1 MNTSLNENRNS
12 KQRWP
17 VFDDEQRAAVEQVL
31 QSGKVNYWT
40 GQEGKC
46 FEEEYAQHLG
56 VQHTVAVSNGTVA
69 LELAL
74 FAIGLKNGDEVV
86 IPSRTFIGTASAV
99 VARGGIPICADIDTA
114 TQNVTA
120 ETLKAAV
127 TEKTRGII
135 VVHLGGWPCD
145 MDSIMEFAEER
156 GLFVIEDCAQAHG
169 AKYKG
174 RPVGSFGDINAFS
187 FCQDKIITTGGE
199 GGLLATNDRDLWERA
214 WSYKDHGKNWDTVHS
229 QNQTGGFRYLHDS
242 FGTNFRMTE
251 IQAAIGRL
259 QLKKLP
265 DWHHH
270 RSKNA
275 MALRDSLFGCP
286 GLFVP
291 RPDVDYEHAYYR
303 LYALVEKSQL
313 RPDWNRDKI
322 IKNCQARGI
331 QVGSGSCGEI
341 YLEKAF
347 QQFGTPPRLPGAFQ
361 AQETSLAF
369 LVDPTFTERDM
380 QRVGGIVGEIMKK
393 ATSTSKARGL
403 RAA

>member
-1 MNTSLNENRNS
+1 MKNPSQKEHDLRQ
-12 KQRWP
+12 KWP
-17 VFDDEQRAAVEQVL
+17 VFDEEQRAAVDCVL

-40 GQEGKC
+40 GREGKC
-46 FEEEYAQHLG
+46 FEEEYAHYLG
-56 VQHTVAVSNGTVA
+56 VQHAVAVSNGTVA

-74 FAIGLKNGDEVV
+74 FAVGLKNDDEVV

-99 VARGGIPICADIDTA
+99 VARGGIPVCADIDMV
-114 TQNVTA
+114 TQNVTT

-127 TEKTRGII
+127 TKKTRGII

-145 MDSIMEFAEER
+145 MDSIMEFAKER
-156 GLFVIEDCAQAHG
+156 DLFVIEDCAQAHG
-169 AKYKG
+169 AEYKG
-174 RPVGSFGDINAFS
+174 KPVGSFGDINAFS

-199 GGLLATNDRDLWERA
+199 GGLLATNNRELWERA
-214 WSYKDHGKNWDTVHS
+214 WSYKDHGKNWDVVNS
-229 QNQTGGFRYLHDS
+229 QNQAGSFRYLHDS

-251 IQAAIGRL
+251 MQAAIGRL

-265 DWHHH
+265 DWHHR

-275 MALRDSLFGCP
+275 MALQDSLFGCP

-291 RPDVDYEHAYYR
+291 RPDVDYKHAYYR
-303 LYALVEKSQL
+303 FYALVEKTL
-313 RPDWNRDKI
+313 LTADWNRDKI
-322 IKNCQARGI
+322 IKACQAKGI

-347 QQFGTPPRLPGAFQ
+347 RQFGTPPRLPGALH

-369 LVDPTFTERDM
+369 LVDPTFTVRDM
-380 QRVGGIVGEIMKK
+380 QRVGGIVSEIMKK
-393 ATSTSKARGL
+393 ATSTSEERRL
-403 RAA
+403 RVA

>member
-1 MNTSLNENRNS
+1 MNTSLNEKRNS

-17 VFDDEQRAAVEQVL
+17 VFDEEQRAAVEQVL

-40 GQEGKC
+40 GQEGKY

-56 VQHTVAVSNGTVA
+56 VKHTVAVANGTVA

-74 FAIGLKNGDEVV
+74 FAVGLNNDDEVV

-99 VARGGIPICADIDTA
+99 VARGGRPVCADIDVA
-114 TQNVTA
+114 SQNVTA
-120 ETLKAAV
+120 ETLKVAV

-251 IQAAIGRL
+251 MQAAIGRL

-291 RPDVDYEHAYYR
+291 RPDVNYEHAYYR
-303 LYALVEKSQL
+303 LYALVDKSQL
-313 RPDWNRDKI
+313 RSDWNRDKI
-322 IKNCQARGI
+322 IKNCQARGV

-347 QQFGTPPRLPGAFQ
+347 QQFGRPLRLSGAFQ

-369 LVDPTFTERDM
+369 LVDPTFTEQDM
-380 QRVGGIVGEIMKK
+380 QRVGGIVDEIMKK
-393 ATSTSKARGL
+393 ATSTSKARRL